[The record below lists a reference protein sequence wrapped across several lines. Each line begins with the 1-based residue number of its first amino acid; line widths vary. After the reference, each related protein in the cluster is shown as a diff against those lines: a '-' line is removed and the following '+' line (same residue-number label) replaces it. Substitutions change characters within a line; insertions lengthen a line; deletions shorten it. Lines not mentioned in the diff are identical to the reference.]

1 MKMATFT
8 KLINLDILSRTLSH
22 FDDSELTKEYFLGMG
37 GYVLL
42 FILFFWRI
50 VPELAASLIPA
61 IKTLDETKYFQT
73 ISDMVSTIPSTVV
86 ACISVYNYFRYSDD
100 YSDPKLFESCSFLSQ
115 IMSAYFIMDTVFKC
129 LRYPV
134 VPKSMVVHH
143 IVGFTIIQMGMYD
156 RNYMFEKVAFC
167 LQEVANPF
175 INIRLIAMNLGI
187 SKKSKTYVTLCFAM
201 FIPFFLCRIL
211 PIPYV
216 LPCGYNIWVLEET
229 KWTQKLMHASYVTIS
244 CMNIYWFSKMCR
256 ALVLFVGFKTYT

>member
-1 MKMATFT
+1 MATFT
-8 KLINLDILSRTLSH
+8 QLINLDSLSSTLSY
-22 FDDSELTKEYFLGMG
+22 FDDSELTREYFFGMG

-42 FILFFWRI
+42 FVLFFWRI
-50 VPELAASLIPA
+50 VPDLSASFIPA
-61 IKTLDETKYFQT
+61 VKTLDEAKYFQT
-73 ISDMVSTIPSTVV
+73 MSDMVSTIPSTVV
-86 ACISVYNYFRYSDD
+86 ACISLYNYFRYSDNF
-100 YSDPKLFESCSFLSQ
+100 SNPALFESCSLLSQ
-115 IMSAYFIMDTVFKC
+115 IMSAYFIMDTVYKC
-129 LRYPV
+129 SRYPE

-143 IVGFTIIQMGMYD
+143 IIGFTIIQMGMYD
-156 RNYMFEKVAFC
+156 RNYMFEKLVFC

-187 SKKSKTYVTLCFAM
+187 SKQTKTYVGLCFAM

-211 PIPYV
+211 PIPFV
-216 LPCGYNIWVLEET
+216 LPCGYHIWLSGEA